1 MSAERMTAWRLQSE
15 GRLAEAAAAYRRL
28 IERDPADHESLN
40 NLGNVHRALGERDAA
55 VAALERAIA
64 VRPDLAMLH
73 LNLAGALAEA
83 GRLADSL
90 AAVEQAARLAPDE
103 ARCQIELSHA
113 HARLGDTPA
122 ALATMRGAAALMPR
136 EPALQVEI
144 GLLEAERGAEAEAE
158 AAYREALRLDPAFGP
173 AFFWLGILLEHGN
186 RADELEPLLAEA
198 AARGVGGA
206 ALALIRAFSLRRRG
220 DLRAALAE
228 AQAAP
233 AELEPGRRAQ
243 LIGEMS
249 DRLGRTDAAFAAFS
263 EMNRLAGATLP
274 DAARGAAAYR
284 AEIESLLGRIGADW
298 LARWTPPAPPARRG
312 APIFLIGFP
321 RSGTTLLDTVLM
333 GHSRLHVV
341 EEKPLLQPVLER
353 LGDFGRLA
361 ELDRGEI
368 EALRNLYFDTLD
380 TLDRPPPGA
389 LVVDKMPLNIPRLP
403 VIHRLFPDARIL
415 FALRHPCDAVL
426 SGYITN
432 FRLNHAM
439 ANFLD
444 LTDAARLYD
453 LVMRCWQRCRE
464 TFPLAVHEIRYEA
477 MIEDLEGSVVPLL
490 EFLGVEPEA
499 GMFDHRRAALRRG
512 YVASASYAQV
522 TEPIYT
528 RARGRWRRYR
538 DRMEKVLPLLAPWA
552 ERFGYEV

>member
-1 MSAERMTAWRLQSE
+1 MSQERMTAWRLQSE
-15 GRLAEAAAAYRRL
+15 GRLAEAATAYRRL
-28 IERDPADHESLN
+28 IERDPADYESLN
-40 NLGNVHRALGERDAA
+40 NLGNVHRALGDREAA

-64 VRPDLAMLH
+64 LRPGLAMLH

-83 GRLADSL
+83 GRLEASL

-103 ARCQIELSHA
+103 PPCQIELSRA
-113 HARLGDTPA
+113 HARLGDAPA
-122 ALATMRGAAALMPR
+122 ALAPLRRAAALMPR
-136 EPALQVEI
+136 DPALQVEI
-144 GLLEAERGAEAEAE
+144 GLLEAERGAHAEAE
-158 AAYREALRLDPAFGP
+158 AAYREALRLQPGFAP
-173 AFFWLGILLEHGN
+173 AFFWLGILLEHSN

-198 AARGVGGA
+198 AARRVPA
-206 ALALIRAFSLRRRG
+206 DALALIRAFSLRRRG
-220 DLRAALAE
+220 DHQAALAE

-243 LIGEMS
+243 LIGEMA
-249 DRLGRTDAAFAAFS
+249 DRLGRTDLAFAAFS
-263 EMNRLAGATLP
+263 EMNRLAAATLP

-284 AEIESLLGRIGADW
+284 AEIEALIGRIGADR
-298 LARWTPPAPPARRG
+298 LARWTPPAPPAERG
-312 APIFLIGFP
+312 APIFLVGFP

-341 EEKPLLQPVLER
+341 EEKPLLEPVLER
-353 LGDFGRLA
+353 LGDFDRLA
-361 ELDRGEI
+361 DLEGREI
-368 EALRNLYFDTLD
+368 EALRDLYFE
-380 TLDRPPPGA
+380 TLDRLDPPPSGA
-389 LVVDKMPLNIPRLP
+389 LVLDKMPLNIPRLP

-415 FALRHPCDAVL
+415 FAVRHPCDAVL
-426 SGYITN
+426 SAFITS

-444 LTDAARLYD
+444 LADAARLYD

-464 TFPLAVHEIRYEA
+464 VFPLDVHEIRYEA
-477 MIEDLEGSVVPLL
+477 MLEDLEGSVGPLL
-490 EFLGVEPEA
+490 DFLGLEPEA

-528 RARGRWRRYR
+528 RASGRWRRYR
-538 DRMEKVLPLLAPWA
+538 DRMEDVLPLLALWA
-552 ERFGYEV
+552 ERFGYEM